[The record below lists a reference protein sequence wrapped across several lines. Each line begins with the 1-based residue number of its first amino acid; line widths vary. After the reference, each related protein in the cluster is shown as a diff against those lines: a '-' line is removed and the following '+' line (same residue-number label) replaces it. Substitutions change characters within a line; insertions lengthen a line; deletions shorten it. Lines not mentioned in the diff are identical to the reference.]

1 MAAMFKPEEPSA
13 PLSPKR
19 QAARERMTDEERS
32 VIAMMERNLGRPM
45 TPQEEFLSLEQAWAL
60 GQI

>member
-1 MAAMFKPEEPSA
+1 
-13 PLSPKR
+13 
-19 QAARERMTDEERS
+19 MTDEERS